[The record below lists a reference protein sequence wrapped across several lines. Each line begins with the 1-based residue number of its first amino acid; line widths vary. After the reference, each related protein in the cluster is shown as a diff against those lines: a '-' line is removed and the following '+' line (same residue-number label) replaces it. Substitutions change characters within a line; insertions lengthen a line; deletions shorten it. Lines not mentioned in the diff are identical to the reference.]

1 MRILIVTD
9 AWHPQV
15 NGVVR
20 TLNRLAY
27 DAERLGHTIQFLT
40 PQNYP
45 TAPLP
50 GYPEIQLA
58 LATPQAVADAIE
70 AHNPDAL
77 HISTEGPLG
86 WLARHWAIKVGRP
99 FTTCYH
105 TRYPQYISARYPVP
119 ESVTYGV
126 MRYFHN
132 AGVATMVATP
142 SLRTE
147 LQEQCF
153 NRCLIWSRGVD
164 AELFNPQA
172 RMPMDLPG
180 PIFLCVARV
189 AVEKNLEA
197 FLSLNLPGSKL
208 IVGDGPDRAML
219 QAKYPD
225 AHFLGA
231 RFGADLARLY
241 ASADVFV
248 FPSKTE
254 TFGLVMLEAL
264 ASGTPVAAFPVDGL
278 IPELVQAG
286 AGVMNHD
293 LRAATLAALEIS
305 RETSRQF
312 SLGYSHENAAK
323 QFLSNVSEA
332 FYRPLQQRA
341 A

>member
-1 MRILIVTD
+1 MRILIVSD
-9 AWHPQV
+9 AWRPQV

-20 TLNRLAY
+20 TLERLAL
-27 DAERLGHTIQFLT
+27 DAGKLGHTVEFLT
-40 PQNYP
+40 PQDYP

-86 WLARHWAIKVGRP
+86 WLARHWAIKTGRP

-105 TRYPQYISARYPVP
+105 TRYPQYISARYPIP
-119 ESVTYGV
+119 EALTYGV

-142 SLRTE
+142 SLRAE
-147 LQEQCF
+147 LLDQGF

-164 AELFNPQA
+164 ADLFNPEA
-172 RMPMDLPG
+172 RAPMDLPG

-197 FLSLNLPGSKL
+197 FLSLDLPGSKL

-219 QAKYPD
+219 EAKYPD

-231 RFGADLARLY
+231 RFGADLARIY
-241 ASADVFV
+241 ASADAFV

-264 ASGTPVAAFPVDGL
+264 ASGTPVAAFPVEGL
-278 IPELVQAG
+278 IPELAQAG
-286 AGVMNHD
+286 AGIMSHD
-293 LRAATLAALEIS
+293 LRAAALKALNIP
-305 RETSRQF
+305 RDISRQF
-312 SLGYSHENAAK
+312 ALGYSHENAAK

-332 FYRPLQQRA
+332 FYRPMLRRA

>member
-9 AWHPQV
+9 AWHPQI

-20 TLNRLAY
+20 TLDRLAF
-27 DAERLGHTIQFLT
+27 DVGRLGHSIEFLT

-86 WLARHWAIKVGRP
+86 WLARHWAIKVQRP

-105 TRYPQYISARYPVP
+105 TRYPQYISARYPIP
-119 ESVTYGV
+119 EAMTYGV

-142 SLRTE
+142 ALQTE
-147 LQEQCF
+147 LHHQGF

-164 AELFNPQA
+164 AERFNPNA
-172 RMPMDLPG
+172 RAPLAFPG

-197 FLSLNLPGSKL
+197 FLSLDLPGSKL

-219 QAKYPD
+219 EAKYPD

-231 RFGADLARLY
+231 RFGDDLARLY

-264 ASGTPVAAFPVDGL
+264 ASGTPVAAFPVEGL
-278 IPELVQAG
+278 IPELARAG
-286 AGVMNHD
+286 AGIMSQD
-293 LRAATLAALEIS
+293 LRAAALQALERPRDTCRS
-305 RETSRQF
+305 F
-312 SLGYSHENAAK
+312 ALGYSHENAAK
-323 QFLSNVSEA
+323 QFLNNVSEA
-332 FYRPLQQRA
+332 YYRPLQKQA